1 VPQGLRDAPRACTQ
15 LLLRSGGRPDLTDQ
29 RPGFIDRLSPR
40 IGDEGRVA
48 SIAFNGRFDVRDR
61 RHVSGF
67 G

>member
-1 VPQGLRDAPRACTQ
+1 
-15 LLLRSGGRPDLTDQ
+15 LTDQ